1 MFGSINGANTE
12 QLNEPRKDRK
22 VYKDITEQFNDL
34 IEQEIEPLP
43 LEQFENPFEGPDEHT
58 FVCTKTLYNF
68 VRYLLTIYQRFI
80 KAK

>member
-34 IEQEIEPLP
+34 IE
-43 LEQFENPFEGPDEHT
+43 
-58 FVCTKTLYNF
+58 
-68 VRYLLTIYQRFI
+68 
-80 KAK
+80 